1 MKTDRSRLIGSKE
14 PSGNFC
20 KAFSYVRFLFF
31 RGSNYSIKTNRP
43 SADRSGPIPDAG
55 CVELMSSRTNG
66 ITSLLVTC
74 DLFPKALSLFVMI
87 RGVSISVIRGIRE
100 WQSYTTDFTSV
111 RCPWSRRAI
120 DLAMLHACAMMVMSK
135 KYCRNLPTSFRR
147 KEGIFISD
155 EISLQLLSLKT
166 TAMRNNTSNT
176 YLDYLSCC

>member
-120 DLAMLHACAMMVMSK
+120 DLAMLYACAVMEMSK
-135 KYCRNLPTSFRR
+135 KYCRISSGRASGAR
-147 KEGIFISD
+147 KEFPS
-155 EISLQLLSLKT
+155 EISSQLSSLKR
-166 TAMRNNTSNT
+166 TAMTSNVT
-176 YLDYLSCC
+176 YLDYLVVEV

>member
-74 DLFPKALSLFVMI
+74 DLFRKALSLFVMI
-87 RGVSISVIRGIRE
+87 RGVSISVIRGVRE

-111 RCPWSRRAI
+111 RSPSAPATDRSCDVVCVRY
-120 DLAMLHACAMMVMSK
+120 DGNVK
-135 KYCRNLPTSFRR
+135 KILPNIFRSIFLPPNSFRR
-147 KEGIFISD
+147 KEF
-155 EISLQLLSLKT
+155 LPAT
-166 TAMRNNTSNT
+166 RHRC
-176 YLDYLSCC
+176 SCCPAKRDNEG